1 MEKVLAINSGSSSLK
16 FKLFV
21 MPAEEVIAAGKIER
35 IGIKDSRVEIKY
47 GLGQKY
53 EKVEDIKDHKVAV
66 DLLMKLLIK
75 LEIIR
80 DYMEINGV
88 GHRVVAG
95 GEYFKHS
102 EIVDD
107 EVIRKIEEI
116 QDLAPLHNPANLI
129 GIKAFKEI
137 LPYACSVVVFDTAFH
152 QTMPEEN
159 YIYSVPYEWYEKLG
173 IRRYGAHGTSHRY
186 VANEAQKLLNQ
197 PLKDLKLISC
207 HLGAGASICAIK
219 NGKSFNT
226 SMGFTPLAGL
236 TMATNQASWS

>member
-137 LPYACSVVVFDTAFH
+137 LPYACSVVVFDKRCQRKTIFIVFLTNGMKSWEFGAMGPTERVTA
-152 QTMPEEN
+152 TWLMKPKN
-159 YIYSVPYEWYEKLG
+159 CW
-173 IRRYGAHGTSHRY
+173 TS
-186 VANEAQKLLNQ
+186 L
-197 PLKDLKLISC
+197 
-207 HLGAGASICAIK
+207 
-219 NGKSFNT
+219 
-226 SMGFTPLAGL
+226 
-236 TMATNQASWS
+236 